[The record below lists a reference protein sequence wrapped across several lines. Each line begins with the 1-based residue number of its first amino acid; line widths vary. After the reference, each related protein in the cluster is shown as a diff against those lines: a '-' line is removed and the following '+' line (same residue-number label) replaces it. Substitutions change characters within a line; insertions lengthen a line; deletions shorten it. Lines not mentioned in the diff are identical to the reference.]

1 MGRGFLYRQ
10 SASEEE
16 LCLVELFSG
25 SVTYHDS
32 FRLLYINKKLK

>member
-1 MGRGFLYRQ
+1 MGRGFPDRQ